1 MIAMHELN
9 CMFLLQRNIEMLLK
23 SKCLRQN
30 KGYRAFFQ
38 RSPFWEIVKQAFKHI
53 SYSPR

>member
-53 SYSPR
+53 SYSLR